1 MGIDDLDK
9 TWWERNVSEPYLK
22 EHYEEH
28 PLLSIGAEHIG
39 GGISDFFTEK
49 IPNLASHYWGKDSEH
64 KNFED
69 LYGVYPA
76 VEDLAKHAGN
86 FGWWLGDELTDIG
99 LNTLTMAQQAPNYL
113 YNAATIPQNVLSDV
127 TGVEGLR
134 AEPLGKGWRATGTWL
149 QDTASDLTGG
159 LWGHLPPTEM
169 RTDAVKY
176 HNSIQPPAALDYKGK
191 KTNTADHNLSNWG
204 LYQDWKKG
212 SGSDFRII
220 EREANDAARKSIED
234 WVKGE
239 GSPDKMM
246 AEWEK
251 NRWSQLSKD
260 EQSLYDKGRMFTGY
274 YNANVNYKKNFEKN
288 KYELSKTGGD
298 FGKWLSH
305 KYQNEMISEYGRYPL
320 MDKISDMSR
329 DISPIEG
336 VEINFNLAN
345 EDWINAMKSGKTVD
359 EIGAPNEFDYGAF
372 DRESG
377 VGINEWADWQPF
389 EHGSQEAEE
398 FYESGPLFAAEMIL
412 GQRWSRLPEKLT
424 KALSKGKKGRIL
436 REISPGLFQN
446 QGGWGLGRPQNFGI
460 VPRPFKDAKM
470 RDEPVKAVA
479 DWLMSVPDWLRPKG
493 GQAGVAIALG
503 ERD

>member
-28 PLLSIGAEHIG
+28 PLLTIGAEHIG

-49 IPNLASHYWGKDSEH
+49 APNLAKYYWGKDSEA
-64 KNFED
+64 
-69 LYGVYPA
+69 YPKEYLVDA
-76 VEDLAKHAGN
+76 AKHAGN

-99 LNTLTMAQQAPNYL
+99 LNTATMLANTPAYA
-113 YNAATIPQNVLSDV
+113 YNLATIPQNLVAD
-127 TGVEGLR
+127 TYGIEGLR
-134 AEPLGKGWRATGTWL
+134 AEPIGKGWGAAGTWL

-159 LWGHLPPTEM
+159 RLPPTEM

-176 HNSIQPPAALDYKGK
+176 HNSIQPPAELDYQGN
-191 KTNTADHNLSNWG
+191 KTNRADSDLSNWG
-204 LYQDWKKG
+204 LYQDWKRG
-212 SGSDFRII
+212 SGTDFRSI
-220 EREANDAARKSIED
+220 ERESNDAARKSIED

-239 GSPDKMM
+239 GAPDKMM

-251 NRWSQLSKD
+251 NRWNQLSKD
-260 EQSLYDKGRMFTGY
+260 EQAYYDKSATFTEH
-274 YNANVNYKKNFEKN
+274 YNATVNSKKNFEKN

-298 FGKWLSH
+298 FGKWLSQ
-305 KYQNEMISEYGRYPL
+305 KYQNEMISGHGRYPL
-320 MDKISDMSR
+320 LDDISAMSR
-329 DISPIEG
+329 DISPIAG
-336 VEINFNLAN
+336 VEVNFNLAN
-345 EDWINAMKSGKTVD
+345 DDWINAMKSGKTVD

-377 VGINEWADWQPF
+377 VGINEWAGWQPF
-389 EHGSQEAEE
+389 EHGSEEAEA

-424 KALSKGKKGRIL
+424 KALSKGKKGRIA
-436 REISPGLFQN
+436 REIFPGLLQN
-446 QGGWGLGRPQNFGI
+446 QGGWGFGRPKDFGI
-460 VPRPFKDAKM
+460 VPRPFKGAKM
-470 RDEPVKAVA
+470 GDEPVKAVA
-479 DWLMSVPDWLRPKG
+479 DWLMSVPDWARPKG

>member
-49 IPNLASHYWGKDSEH
+49 IPNLASHYWGKDS
-64 KNFED
+64 KA
-69 LYGVYPA
+69 YPKEYLA
-76 VEDLAKHAGN
+76 DAAKHAGN
-86 FGWWLGDELTDIG
+86 FGWWLGDELTDLG
-99 LNTLTMAQQAPNYL
+99 LNTATLAANIPAYA
-113 YNAATIPQNVLSDV
+113 YNLASIPQNWAAD
-127 TGVEGLR
+127 TYGIEGLR
-134 AEPLGKGWRATGTWL
+134 REPIGKGWRATGTWL

-176 HNSIQPPAALDYKGK
+176 HNSIQPPAELDYQGN
-191 KTNTADHNLSNWG
+191 KTNSADSNLSNWTV
-204 LYQDWKKG
+204 YQDWKKG
-212 SGSDFRII
+212 SGSDFRAL
-220 EREANDAARKSIED
+220 EREANDAARGFIDD

-239 GSPDKMM
+239 GAPDKMM

-260 EQSLYDKGRMFTGY
+260 EQSLYDKSATFTQH
-274 YNANVNYKKNFEKN
+274 YNKTLNYKKDFIKN
-288 KYELSKTGGD
+288 QYELSKTGDD
-298 FGKWLSH
+298 FGKWLSQ
-305 KYQNEMISEYGRYPL
+305 KYQNEMISKYGRYPL
-320 MDKISDMSR
+320 LDDISDMSR
-329 DISPIEG
+329 DISPIGG
-336 VEINFNLAN
+336 VEVNFNLAN
-345 EDWINAMKSGKTVD
+345 EDYINAMKSGRTVD

-377 VGINEWADWQPF
+377 VGINEWAGWQPF
-389 EHGSQEAEE
+389 EHGSQEAKE

-424 KALSKGKKGRIL
+424 KALSKGKKGRIA
-436 REISPGLFQN
+436 REIFPGLLQN
-446 QGGWGLGRPQNFGI
+446 QGGWGLGRPKDFGI
-460 VPRPFKDAKM
+460 IPRPFKDATTAPGK
-470 RDEPVKAVA
+470 VA
-479 DWLMSVPDWLRPKG
+479 DWLMSIPDWLRPKG
-493 GQAGVAIALG
+493 GQAAVAIALG